1 MIRTIKLEEHE
12 KDAVATVLDMFREM
26 ETKGYINEVTDGDTQ
41 AYVKC
46 VTLLADIFHRYA

>member
-1 MIRTIKLEEHE
+1 MKKVIQLEQHE